1 MQAEVLRVLEADK
14 GFLDHYGMEC
24 VAAAHGRAV
33 VRTQVADKMVN
44 AAGHA
49 HGGLAFA
56 LADSASAYAL
66 LSAGVRGVTL
76 NANLSYL
83 AAAREGMALEAVAQ
97 IVKVGSRVAHLEAE
111 VRSGEQRIARGTFVF
126 MLDRK
131 APQP

>member
-33 VRTQVADKMVN
+33 VRAQVADQMVN
-44 AAGHA
+44 AAGYA
-49 HGGLAFA
+49 QGGLAFA

-66 LSAGVRGVTL
+66 LSAGVQGVTL

-83 AAAREGMALEAVAQ
+83 KAARAGMALEAVARV
-97 IVKVGSRVAHLEAE
+97 VKVGSRVAHLEAE
-111 VRSGEQRIARGTFVF
+111 VRSGEQPIARGAFVF
-126 MLDRK
+126 MLPK
-131 APQP
+131 AP